1 MEKDK
6 KVLRLVLLAMLIG
19 LGVVISPIL
28 RIEGMCPMAH
38 LINIVCAVL
47 MGPWYALLCATL
59 IGIIRMTIMGIPPL
73 ALTGAV
79 FGAVLSGLL
88 YRASKGKIICAVIGE
103 IIGTGI
109 IGAVVSYPVM
119 EIFYGRTGLS
129 WMYYVPMFISGT
141 LIGGSIAFCLLM
153 ALSRS
158 GTLREFQQK
167 LGIQVY
173 EMENEN
179 NLYESF
185 AFILRH
191 VEETKPLIHCITHP
205 ITMNDCANLVLAV
218 GASPNMAS
226 HPEEAA
232 EFVSLASV
240 LAVNLG
246 NIADDRMEGMQRA
259 AARANELGIPILID
273 AVGVSCSTCAA
284 ALPMTYRDIS
294 SAVIKGNSSE
304 IRALCGLDS
313 HGSGVDA
320 GAADAVTADTFAAA
334 AEEFGAYAAAHQL
347 SYWPAVLST
356 S

>member
-1 MEKDK
+1 MK
-6 KVLRLVLLAMLIG
+6 
-19 LGVVISPIL
+19 
-28 RIEGMCPMAH
+28 
-38 LINIVCAVL
+38 
-47 MGPWYALLCATL
+47 
-59 IGIIRMTIMGIPPL
+59 
-73 ALTGAV
+73 
-79 FGAVLSGLL
+79 
-88 YRASKGKIICAVIGE
+88 
-103 IIGTGI
+103 
-109 IGAVVSYPVM
+109 
-119 EIFYGRTGLS
+119 
-129 WMYYVPMFISGT
+129 
-141 LIGGSIAFCLLM
+141 
-153 ALSRS
+153 
-158 GTLREFQQK
+158 
-167 LGIQVY
+167 
-173 EMENEN
+173 MENEN

-185 AFILRH
+185 ASILRH

-273 AVGVSCSTCAA
+273 AVGVSCSTLRRRFAHDFIE
-284 ALPMTYRDIS
+284 TYHP
-294 SAVIKGNSSE
+294 AVIKGNGSE

-334 AEEFGAYAAAHQL
+334 AEEFGAYAAAHQAVVL
-347 SYWPAVLST
+347 ASGPVDVVTDGTQACGIANGTPVLAKLTGTGCMLGVLTAVYMSDHKPWHAAVLAAAAMGIAGEQAAEESKGMGSFHIGLFDAISNVT
-356 S
+356 LADIWKEKRFLLIQ